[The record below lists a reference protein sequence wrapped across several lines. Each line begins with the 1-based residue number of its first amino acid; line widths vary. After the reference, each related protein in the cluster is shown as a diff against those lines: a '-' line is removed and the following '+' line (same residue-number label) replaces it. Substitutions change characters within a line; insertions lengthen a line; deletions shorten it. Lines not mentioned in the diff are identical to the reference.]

1 MSPRVAR
8 AETEGVFGM
17 TVGEW
22 TSVLSVGISTL
33 AALGTLVAWVIV
45 SIGKKL
51 DKLDAK
57 IDAARLEV
65 RADIAR
71 VDARIEHVDRR
82 IDRLIERMLPPVA
95 G

>member
-1 MSPRVAR
+1 
-8 AETEGVFGM
+8 M

-22 TSVLSVGISTL
+22 ASVLSVTISSL

-57 IDAARLEV
+57 IDAMGARLENRIDRV
-65 RADIAR
+65 EAR
-71 VDARIEHVDRR
+71 VDRLVD
-82 IDRLIERMLPPVA
+82 RMLPPVA